1 MSIFRGQFFR
11 SERRLAIITGLVLVF
26 SAMALT
32 LPLGRQMLPLTI
44 GLNRQVNWNPSE
56 QGVVVFAVLSPHCP
70 ISNASIP
77 ELKRIVNEFQLTA
90 DSFVAI
96 VPGSMATPEEANGLQ
111 EKFELR
117 FPVQYDRD
125 NQLTE
130 SLNATQTPQVIVQ
143 VDGTVVYS
151 GRIDDR
157 FVDLGQRREQPL
169 HHDLEDVLA
178 QLRDRQTPETRFT
191 EPVGCVIERGL
202 KARVDSSR
210 STSRSSAADQAA
222 SSSHWT
228 FNRDV
233 APVIFEHC
241 SRCHRSGEVAP
252 FPLMNL
258 ADVRKHADQI
268 AVVVERGL
276 MPPWK
281 PEPGF
286 ASFRNEHRL
295 DDRDRTILLEWLKS
309 NRAVG
314 NTEDLP
320 SPPKFVDGWQLG
332 EPDLIVEMPEDFE
345 VPADGPDIYQH
356 FVLPTGLTQNRLVN
370 AVEFRPGAPEV
381 VHHSI
386 MYYDTSGQGRKLD
399 AEDPQPGYARM
410 GSPGFAVTGSLGGWG
425 PGGQPQPLP
434 FSMGRPIEKNAD
446 LIVQIHY
453 HPIGRTVRDRSRIG
467 LYLAPESATHPVTE
481 IMVANVDLRIPPGET
496 RHHHKA
502 EYTLPVDT
510 VIFDVTPHMHVLGRE
525 IRAQA
530 FCPDGTIIPL
540 IWIRKWDFYW
550 QDKYVYE
557 SPLELP
563 KGTRIE
569 LDCWFDNSADN
580 PLNPN
585 SPPKTVYWGDFSSDE
600 MGICYF
606 QATTRT
612 VEEYRTLNKHATDY
626 FKELWDR
633 DQQNR
638 RKRESK

>member
-1 MSIFRGQFFR
+1 
-11 SERRLAIITGLVLVF
+11 
-26 SAMALT
+26 
-32 LPLGRQMLPLTI
+32 
-44 GLNRQVNWNPSE
+44 
-56 QGVVVFAVLSPHCP
+56 
-70 ISNASIP
+70 
-77 ELKRIVNEFQLTA
+77 
-90 DSFVAI
+90 
-96 VPGSMATPEEANGLQ
+96 
-111 EKFELR
+111 
-117 FPVQYDRD
+117 
-125 NQLTE
+125 
-130 SLNATQTPQVIVQ
+130 
-143 VDGTVVYS
+143 
-151 GRIDDR
+151 
-157 FVDLGQRREQPL
+157 
-169 HHDLEDVLA
+169 
-178 QLRDRQTPETRFT
+178 
-191 EPVGCVIERGL
+191 
-202 KARVDSSR
+202 
-210 STSRSSAADQAA
+210 
-222 SSSHWT
+222 
-228 FNRDV
+228 
-233 APVIFEHC
+233 
-241 SRCHRSGEVAP
+241 
-252 FPLMNL
+252 
-258 ADVRKHADQI
+258 
-268 AVVVERGL
+268 
-276 MPPWK
+276 
-281 PEPGF
+281 
-286 ASFRNEHRL
+286 
-295 DDRDRTILLEWLKS
+295 
-309 NRAVG
+309 
-314 NTEDLP
+314 
-320 SPPKFVDGWQLG
+320 
-332 EPDLIVEMPEDFE
+332 LIVEMPEDFE

-386 MYYDTSGQGRKLD
+386 MYFDTSGQGRKLD

-434 FSMGRPIEKNAD
+434 FSMGRPIEENAD

-453 HPIGRTVRDRSRIG
+453 HPIGRPVRDRSRIG
-467 LYLAPESATHPVTE
+467 LYFAPESATHPVTE
-481 IMVANVDLRIPPGET
+481 IMVANVDLEIPPGQD

-530 FCPDGTIIPL
+530 FCSDGTVVPL

-569 LDCWFDNSADN
+569 LDCWFDNSSSN

-638 RKRESK
+638 SESESQD